1 MAMTSVDLDPQLI
14 ERARALTGEKSN
26 RAVLDL
32 ALRRLIA
39 AKQKG
44 AMIDGIAELSELPDG
59 LGAPVVP
66 PAAPVVS

>member
-1 MAMTSVDLDPQLI
+1 MAVTSVDLDPRLI

-39 AKQKG
+39 SKQKG
-44 AMIDGIAELSELPDG
+44 AMIDGIATLTDLESE

-66 PAAPVVS
+66 PPRTS